1 MTRSCTAAV
10 SLLSALFL
18 ITTSAQGQSV
28 SSTEERAFSSV
39 STHLA
44 ASERERAFSN
54 AMEQLRVESG
64 FRRVAGPASVQ
75 SASPNVV
82 MFASSGGHPRR
93 WIGYGALV
101 GAVVGGV
108 AAASSAGSSGD
119 EVSSIAVGPAFAIG
133 AVMGAVAGGLIGGL
147 SYMVSRSSHAAA
159 TAHN

>member
-18 ITTSAQGQSV
+18 ITTSAQAQSV
-28 SSTEERAFSSV
+28 SSAGERVFSNV

-54 AMEQLRVESG
+54 AMDQLHVESG
-64 FRRVAGPASVQ
+64 YQRVADPASVQ
-75 SASPNVV
+75 SASPHVV

-93 WIGYGALV
+93 WIGIGALV
-101 GAVVGGV
+101 GAAAGGI
-108 AAASSAGSSGD
+108 AAATSAGSSGD
-119 EVSSIAVGPAFAIG
+119 EVSSVAVGPAFCIG

-147 SYMVSRSSHAAA
+147 SYMVSRSSSHAAA
-159 TAHN
+159 TAP